1 MPNPLMDDVDDCLVG
16 WLFVWLAG
24 LLVIWLVGSCLF
36 GLVWFDH
43 MRANG
48 IQLISVG
55 QLASWLLFVCLVW
68 FDHMRANGVQL
79 ISVGYLASWLLF
91 VCLFGLV

>member
-1 MPNPLMDDVDDCLVG
+1 MVSTSNGPTLKSEMPNPLMDDVNDWLVG

-43 MRANG
+43 M
-48 IQLISVG
+48 S
-55 QLASWLLFVCLVW
+55 
-68 FDHMRANGVQL
+68 ANGVHL
-79 ISVGYLASWLLF
+79 
-91 VCLFGLV
+91 

>member
-55 QLASWLLFVCLVW
+55 QLASWNFSDTGAGSQTQQILTNLQNAVT
-68 FDHMRANGVQL
+68 QL
-79 ISVGYLASWLLF
+79 PDEQ
-91 VCLFGLV
+91 